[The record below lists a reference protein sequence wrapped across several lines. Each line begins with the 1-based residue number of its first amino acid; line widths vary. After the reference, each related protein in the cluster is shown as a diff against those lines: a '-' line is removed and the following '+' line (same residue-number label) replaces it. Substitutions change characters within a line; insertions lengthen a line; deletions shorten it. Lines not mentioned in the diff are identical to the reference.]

1 MKTINNVGHQRNM
14 IKSWSRR
21 SRWYKAERRPDHQL
35 WLFSLVVAG
44 GNGTSLTWR
53 FFQMRAW
60 SSLGCRHGATRVQLQ
75 TLIWKSKKYT
85 IDASLHTHILSN
97 WIYWK
102 QLIAYPAHLALFF
115 SLGLLLS
122 RIDDKNHINQ
132 FSFASDGGRNNTLRY
147 EELLRL
153 GHIVSTVLCCVVLC
167 HFFCT
172 MGPVQTHSATFIGI
186 GPVRSVKSCETCT
199 LYIVHCADRR
209 TPSLPCG
216 CSADPGWL
224 SVTGGEAYSILVVQ
238 LTCPSCSTSN

>member
-14 IKSWSRR
+14 IKSWSSR

-147 EELLRL
+147 EELLWL
-153 GHIVSTVLCCVVLC
+153 GHIICTVLRCVVLC
-167 HFFCT
+167 HF
-172 MGPVQTHSATFIGI
+172 
-186 GPVRSVKSCETCT
+186 
-199 LYIVHCADRR
+199 LYNGTCADTQCHFYRY
-209 TPSLPCG
+209 
-216 CSADPGWL
+216 W
-224 SVTGGEAYSILVVQ
+224 
-238 LTCPSCSTSN
+238 TCA